1 MPDAGRYLVTARK
14 YRPQTFDDLVAQ
26 EHVTQA
32 LRNAVVLGRLAQAYL
47 FSGPRGVGK
56 TTAARLLAKAINCQT
71 DLAERENAEPCR
83 QCDACR
89 AFEEGRSLN
98 VIEIDAASNNKVDDV
113 RDLRET
119 VRIPPQGAK
128 KKVYILDEVHMLSTS
143 AFNALLKT
151 LEEPPPHVLFIFAT
165 TEPHKVLPTIL
176 SRCQRFDF
184 RRIQLTEIVHR
195 LREICGWENVQ
206 TDDESL
212 MLIARKADGALRD
225 ALSTFDQ
232 AVSLVGDD
240 LQYEALRDAL
250 GVVDEE
256 LFYETMRLVAGRDRA
271 GLLHVVDGLLRRGY
285 DLAEYLGGLAEHVRH
300 LLVVKATGS
309 AELVEATDAAR
320 GRLAASAEPFAEA
333 DLLRLLMLVDEAE
346 GGMKE
351 ARQPRLKLELSLLKM
366 AALEPAAD
374 LRRLMAKLERIEQA
388 LATGTLPPPSPDASA
403 PRPAPPPT
411 PAQAA
416 TPPAPRPTASQTAS
430 ITPAPARLATRPQP
444 AAPVPR
450 AEAAPAP
457 AAPAVPTSTATPAAP
472 PASDEPEAN
481 PPTPTSTVSEP
492 VAAPSG
498 SPAPPPSALG
508 ASAPETEPLKPPA
521 SLPPSAAPPA
531 PPANVLP
538 AAVAPAAVAPDPEP
552 SPEPSRVASQEPK
565 PPSAPDAF
573 GPPPGRFDDVGPVE
587 EEWAGGDDEDRWSGD
602 FPPAPDGDGPALPPS
617 PKPRP
622 PATPARS
629 APEAASEPTPDPAS
643 VPGAD
648 LVGDLFGAPA
658 LKPRKPQN
666 TAAQTPALSGDGAA
680 GEPPAPGAPVD
691 PHFGVPLH
699 RVKEAWP
706 ALCAQGRPSLRGIL
720 RLTEP
725 TGVRLG
731 AVEVAVPDAFS
742 QTTLQ
747 SEADALSERLGALI
761 GEEAPSLRFVV
772 RRKGQKGPEPAAAVD
787 PFEHVKRLRQ
797 EHPVIRALFER
808 FGAEIKW

>member
-1 MPDAGRYLVTARK
+1 M
-14 YRPQTFDDLVAQ
+14 
-26 EHVTQA
+26 
-32 LRNAVVLGRLAQAYL
+32 
-47 FSGPRGVGK
+47 
-56 TTAARLLAKAINCQT
+56 
-71 DLAERENAEPCR
+71 
-83 QCDACR
+83 
-89 AFEEGRSLN
+89 
-98 VIEIDAASNNKVDDV
+98 IEIDAARNNKVDDV

-184 RRIQLTEIVHR
+184 RRIQLTEIVAR
-195 LREICGWENVQ
+195 LREICQWERV
-206 TDDESL
+206 TADDESL

-232 AVSLVGDD
+232 AVSLVGDH
-240 LQYEALRDAL
+240 LQVEPLRDAL

-256 LFYETMRLVAGRDRA
+256 LFYETLRLVAARDRA

-285 DLAEYLGGLAEHVRH
+285 DLSEYLGGLAEHVRH

-320 GRLAASAEPFAEA
+320 VRLTASAEPFAEA
-333 DLLRLLMLVDEAE
+333 DLLRLLMLLDEAE
-346 GGMKE
+346 GGLKE

-366 AALEPAAD
+366 AALEPASD

-388 LATGTLPPPSPDASA
+388 LATGTLPPP
-403 PRPAPPPT
+403 RPAET
-411 PAQAA
+411 
-416 TPPAPRPTASQTAS
+416 APRPT
-430 ITPAPARLATRPQP
+430 PP
-444 AAPVPR
+444 
-450 AEAAPAP
+450 PAP
-457 AAPAVPTSTATPAAP
+457 AASTPPPPPAPASAASRPTPAAP
-472 PASDEPEAN
+472 PVATPVPTASRPPEA
-481 PPTPTSTVSEP
+481 PSTP
-492 VAAPSG
+492 AAPTQSAPTQPAPPLAPAPASAPVSVAPPADPS
-498 SPAPPPSALG
+498 SPSSAAAPPPSALG
-508 ASAPETEPLKPPA
+508 ASAPETVGLKPSTPA
-521 SLPPSAAPPA
+521 LAPPDFLAPETARPEA
-531 PPANVLP
+531 PPANVTP
-538 AAVAPAAVAPDPEP
+538 AAVAPVPPAPAPPTPAP
-552 SPEPSRVASQEPK
+552 S
-565 PPSAPDAF
+565 D

-587 EEWAGGDDEDRWSGD
+587 EEWAGDDDSRWDDD
-602 FPPAPDGDGPALPPS
+602 FPDDPGPAPAPP

-622 PATPARS
+622 PAAPARS
-629 APEAASEPTPDPAS
+629 LADDLKGAPETRPL

-658 LKPRKPQN
+658 LAPRKPQN
-666 TAAQTPALSGDGAA
+666 VAAADGAPALSGDGASGA
-680 GEPPAPGAPVD
+680 APTPAAD
-691 PHFGVPLH
+691 PHFGVPLAK
-699 RVKEAWP
+699 VKEAWP

-725 TGVRLG
+725 VDVRLG

-747 SEADALSERLGALI
+747 GEAAALSERLGAII
-761 GEEAPSLRFVV
+761 GGDAPSLRFVV

-787 PFEHVKRLRQ
+787 PFEHIKRLRQ
-797 EHPVIRALFER
+797 EHPVIRTLFER

>member
-32 LRNAVVLGRLAQAYL
+32 LRNAVVLDRLAQAYL

-71 DLAERENAEPCR
+71 PLDQRERAEPCR
-83 QCDACR
+83 TCDACR

-119 VRIPPQGAK
+119 VRVPPQGAK

-184 RRIQLTEIVHR
+184 RRIQLTEIVGR
-195 LREICGWENVQ
+195 LREICGREQVQ
-206 TDDESL
+206 ADDESL

-240 LQYEALRDAL
+240 LRYEELRDAL

-256 LFYETMRLVAGRDRA
+256 LFYETMRLVAARDRA
-271 GLLHVVDGLLRRGY
+271 GLLHVVEGLLRRGY

-320 GRLAASAEPFAEA
+320 ARLTASAAPFAEG
-333 DLLRLLMLVDEAE
+333 DLLRLLMLTDEAE
-346 GGMKE
+346 GGLKE

-366 AALEPAAD
+366 AALEPASD

-388 LATGTLPPPSPDASA
+388 LATGTLPPLPPLAT
-403 PRPAPPPT
+403 PPPT
-411 PAQAA
+411 PAAPAFPAGDRTASPPPSPPVAA
-416 TPPAPRPTASQTAS
+416 AAPPPRPAPSTPPAPAP
-430 ITPAPARLATRPQP
+430 PAPAPRAQS
-444 AAPVPR
+444 APV
-450 AEAAPAP
+450 ASAPAP
-457 AAPAVPTSTATPAAP
+457 PPAASAP
-472 PASDEPEAN
+472 VSASAPDASP
-481 PPTPTSTVSEP
+481 SRLVSEP
-492 VAAPSG
+492 TG

-508 ASAPETEPLKPPA
+508 ASAPAPVALKPPA
-521 SLPPSAAPPA
+521 PA
-531 PPANVLP
+531 PPPAAPSNVTP
-538 AAVAPAAVAPDPEP
+538 AAVAPNAPEP
-552 SPEPSRVASQEPK
+552 AH
-565 PPSAPDAF
+565 PPTPALPRPQD
-573 GPPPGRFDDVGPVE
+573 GPPPGRFDDVGPAQ
-587 EEWAGGDDEDRWSGD
+587 EEWAGDDDDRWNDD
-602 FPPAPDGDGPALPPS
+602 FPDDSGPALPP
-617 PKPRP
+617 PPRPRP
-622 PATPARS
+622 PAAPSRSLADELGDS
-629 APEAASEPTPDPAS
+629 APPATA

-658 LKPRKPQN
+658 LKPRKLHS
-666 TAAQTPALSGDGAA
+666 AAADGPALSGDGAA
-680 GEPPAPGAPVD
+680 GAPPKAAVD
-691 PHFGVPLH
+691 PHFGVPLAQ
-699 RVKEAWP
+699 VKEAWP

-725 TGVRLG
+725 VDVRLG
-731 AVEVAVPDAFS
+731 AIEVSVPDAFS

-747 SEADALSERLGALI
+747 SEAGALSERLGQLI
-761 GEEAPSLRFVV
+761 GEDAPGLRFVV
-772 RRKGQKGPEPAAAVD
+772 RQKGRTGPEPAAAVD
-787 PFEHVKRLRQ
+787 PFEQIKRLRQ
-797 EHPVIRALFER
+797 EHPVIRTLFER